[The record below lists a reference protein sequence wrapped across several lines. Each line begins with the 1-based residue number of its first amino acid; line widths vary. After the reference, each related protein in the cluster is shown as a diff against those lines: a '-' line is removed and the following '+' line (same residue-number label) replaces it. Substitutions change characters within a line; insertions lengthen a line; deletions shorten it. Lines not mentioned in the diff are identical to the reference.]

1 MPATGP
7 LRQVA
12 RVKQAVCAIGF
23 TDAPPEKFVQDA
35 RASSFEVVGSGF
47 LIESRLVMTCAHVL
61 TELTSWMGKKRLP
74 ETAAYLQFIIPRGG
88 GGWEV
93 TYRHFD
99 VMGANPKLD
108 IASVRARSAP
118 AARHDPPPVSV
129 IKASDQIEVGEEIG
143 LVGFPHGS
151 ALLGKKRSLIRFGP
165 LFQRGSVSALTPYDG
180 NTPNEILLDLI
191 TAGAASG
198 SPIFRIATGEVIGVL
213 ARGQEQRQAT
223 TSIAIPVVDT
233 GRGIA
238 VPFGEPKPR
247 GT

>member
-1 MPATGP
+1 MPATSP
-7 LRQVA
+7 LRTISS
-12 RVKQAVCAIGF
+12 VKQAVCAIGF
-23 TDAPPEKFVQDA
+23 TYAPPDKFVRDA

-61 TELTSWMGKKRLP
+61 TALTSWMRKKRLP
-74 ETAAYLQFIIPRGG
+74 ETAAYLQFIIPKG

-99 VMGANPKLD
+99 IMGANPKFD

-118 AARHDPPPVSV
+118 AEIYDPPPASV
-129 IKASDQIEVGEEIG
+129 VKASDQIEVGEEIG

-151 ALLGKKRSLIRFGP
+151 VLLGKNPSLVRFGP

-180 NTPNEILLDLI
+180 TTPNEILLDLV

-213 ARGQEQRQAT
+213 AKGQEQRQAT

-238 VPFGEPKPR
+238 VPSSEFEPR